1 MSLAGLLAGA
11 LLRTHVFGAA
21 SLAGPFALLASGFLV
36 IYLALNHEDLE
47 QVANNGWMIFG
58 LPLSLSIDNLVAGAG
73 LGTSGYPVLLCAA
86 LIGLVCAAMS
96 LAGLFLGEW
105 VRRRLPGSS
114 SAFAGAWLVL
124 IAARSL
130 VK

>member
-1 MSLAGLLAGA
+1 
-11 LLRTHVFGAA
+11 
-21 SLAGPFALLASGFLV
+21 
-36 IYLALNHEDLE
+36 
-47 QVANNGWMIFG
+47 
-58 LPLSLSIDNLVAGAG
+58 
-73 LGTSGYPVLLCAA
+73 
-86 LIGLVCAAMS
+86 